1 MLLFE
6 KPGAKNKKPSQ
17 HDCYKMQQRNKQNE
31 RTRGFSSTAQYFLS
45 PFSVFLHKS
54 YTSSPVICLDPPP
67 WPFLHLI
74 TINVR
79 SPSALCFPLLCFYST
94 LQPSWKIFL
103 SFKIVCSPLT
113 GCTHTHISHQYT
125 VTFMCKI
132 MRLIHS
138 K

>member
-6 KPGAKNKKPSQ
+6 KPGAKNKKPSL
-17 HDCYKMQQRNKQNE
+17 HDCCKKQQRNKENK
-31 RTRGFSSTAQYFLS
+31 RTRVFSSTAQYFLS

-113 GCTHTHISHQYT
+113 GCTHTFPTSTQ
-125 VTFMCKI
+125 
-132 MRLIHS
+132 
-138 K
+138 